1 MKHRLLWLILTIF
14 CLCPVFSFTADM
26 VDINTASLA
35 QLDTLTGIGP
45 AKAQAIINARP
56 FSSVNDLLRV
66 SGIGEKTLQKIKDQG
81 LACVGCQ
88 PTQNSNS
95 QLPISNQTPNPAPA
109 ATLTP
114 TPQPTEARLPQVE
127 NYPDGVI
134 FSEIL
139 PSPEGADE
147 TEEWIEIRNLNNFE
161 ADLSGWKI
169 EDTVG
174 KITTYIFPSG
184 TKISQN
190 GYLVLKRPETKIT
203 LNNSGDGLN
212 LFSPDGKTKD
222 SVSYEK
228 APLGQS
234 YGRTSSGW
242 DWSVSLTPGLPNIVS
257 KKEEKTKIS
266 PNPTPNE
273 ETFVVELPLK
283 KETAAASAAA
293 VKSPKNLLPLLI
305 SIPLALILAVFIF
318 LLKKSL
324 AEKP

>member
-1 MKHRLLWLILTIF
+1 MKHRLLWLILIIF
-14 CLCPVFSFTADM
+14 CLCPVFSFAADM

-95 QLPISNQTPNPAPA
+95 QLPIFNQTPNPAPA

-114 TPQPTEARLPQVE
+114 TPQPAEDGLPQAKTYASSV
-127 NYPDGVI
+127 V

-147 TEEWIEIRNLNNFE
+147 TEEWIEIQNQNSFE
-161 ADLSGWKI
+161 VDLSGWKI
-169 EDTVG
+169 EDTIG
-174 KITTYIFPSG
+174 KTTSYVFPSG
-184 TKISQN
+184 TKISPK
-190 GYLVLKRPETKIT
+190 GFLVLKRPETKIT

-212 LFSPDGKTKD
+212 LFSPDGKTKN
-222 SVSYEK
+222 SVSFEK

-234 YGRTSSGW
+234 YGKTSSGW
-242 DWSVSLTPGLPNIVS
+242 DWSVSLTPGLPNIIS
-257 KKEEKTKIS
+257 GKEEKIKIS

-283 KETAAASAAA
+283 KEAAAASAAA

-305 SIPLALILAVFIF
+305 SIPLAIFLSALIF

-324 AEKP
+324 AKKP